1 MVYMLIS
8 TNIMPLIF
16 TNTYNHIDMDRK
28 PSNVVRNQ
36 CQHVINIYMHCFL
49 SVLITISQQNEIVI
63 AISQQNEI
71 AEILNNMKLFDLN
84 ESYVTNNA
92 ARDLKIVLFVTSNS
106 IQL

>member
-16 TNTYNHIDMDRK
+16 TNTYKHIDMDRK
-28 PSNVVRNQ
+28 PSSVVRNQ

-49 SVLITISQQNEIVI
+49 SVFITISQQNEIVI

-71 AEILNNMKLFDLN
+71 VAISKQYEI
-84 ESYVTNNA
+84 A
-92 ARDLKIVLFVTSNS
+92 AISKQYEIA
-106 IQL
+106 